1 MRRSVGFVLAGW
13 AALVA
18 TGQWMLLTHTTTAGD
33 PGHPL
38 VHLPPTLAARLDW
51 PGTRPLLVVCAHP
64 MCPCLPATLTELQ
77 RALRHGP
84 AVDVRVLVHTPT
96 APPPAW
102 HTRTLPGVRAQ
113 LPAGSERADV
123 DGALARAIGVATS
136 GHVLLYGTDGMLQF
150 TGGVTAGRGHQGDSS
165 AGRALVQALQTQGK
179 SSVSTAVFGCPLVA
193 DSDPHEPECCQSVPE
208 GGRATAR

>member
-18 TGQWMLLTHTTTAGD
+18 TGQWLLVAHTTTAGD

-38 VHLPPTLAARLDW
+38 AQLPPTLAARLDW

-77 RALRHGP
+77 RALPHGP
-84 AVDVRVLVHTPT
+84 AIDVRVLLHQPT
-96 APPPAW
+96 VPPPEWRAN
-102 HTRTLPGVRAQ
+102 TLAAVRTM

-123 DGALARAIGVATS
+123 DGSLARALGAATS
-136 GHVLLYGTDGMLQF
+136 GHVLLYGTDGALQF
-150 TGGVTAGRGHQGDSS
+150 SGGVTAGRGHQGDSS
-165 AGRALVQALQTQGK
+165 AGRALVKALQTQGK
-179 SSVSTAVFGCPLVA
+179 SSVSTAVFGCPLTA
-193 DSDPHEPECCQSVPE
+193 DSAPHEPGCCSSVPDDR
-208 GGRATAR
+208 RATAR